1 MSGLL
6 SGNRRAKLK
15 TADISDYGLVTDAKI
30 ANAISAVIDSAPGVL
45 DTLSEVATAIGD
57 NPDFATSVVL
67 KSGSTMTG
75 NLAMGSNKVTGLAD
89 GSASGDA
96 VNKGQLDL
104 MLPLAGGTM
113 SGAITGLTGIT
124 TAGITVGVNQIL
136 NSSRQFY
143 NLNSVDSASYA
154 KLGVVINSSAAELNY
169 NNGITPGTVSASK
182 TVVADASRNISNIA
196 ALSCAS
202 LTLNSGAITSSASEL
217 NYNAGVTLGL
227 VAPSKTVTADA
238 SSNIA
243 NINQITAALVAT
255 SNVTAGNLVIT
266 SVGSNLNLRAA
277 GGGSLVNIDQG
288 GFGIAGTAVTASASD
303 LNKLAGITNGVGSAS
318 KALVLNSNSDIAS
331 GVNAI
336 TCTYL
341 NAAELTAT
349 SGLTLSAGAGNLLA
363 TATGGAIQLASK
375 TQISGLAPYST
386 AIVAAATINS
396 SCEIT
401 SVGGNTMVIAITTA
415 NSGRCISRITV
426 GGTVS
431 AWQRVTLINKTSV
444 TLILGHGAVST
455 SGALMCWWYE
465 LLPNAQIDLIYDAG
479 ADKFYSPMITHM
491 HAMRWRAL
499 RWSDDQSLAMFVST
513 AYTYTVKINFYN
525 SNTTIN
531 GVSGWENISAGTNS
545 GTGWSR
551 SVTGSNLNYNTPM
564 ARWLASTESSMFQN
578 FEYNSSSTTWTFSG
592 LTSGNLYCFCMFVMV
607 FDTSGRYMTFTE
619 DTTGVKDQI
628 NMQQYASGSGSDE
641 PATVIH
647 YVWKQ
652 QTSATTKTFTLSN
665 PGINA
670 HWYALC
676 VINLGA
682 AQ

>member
-1 MSGLL
+1 MSRFSVRKSALTPDDIEGLDEYIEGFAL
-6 SGNRRAKLK
+6 DSSNAAVAALVG
-15 TADISDYGLVTDAKI
+15 TAPTTLNTLGEI
-30 ANAISAVIDSAPGVL
+30 ADS
-45 DTLSEVATAIGD
+45 IGD
-57 NPDFATSVVL
+57 NGSFIDAVVL
-67 KSGSTMTG
+67 KTGSTMSG
-75 NLAMGSNKVTGLAD
+75 NLAMGSNKVTGLAN

-143 NLNSVDSASYA
+143 NLNSIDSASYA
-154 KLGVVINSSAAELNY
+154 KLGVVINSSAAELN
-169 NNGITPGTVSASK
+169 K
-182 TVVADASRNISNIA
+182 
-196 ALSCAS
+196 LSGCTTSTAELNK
-202 LTLNSGAITSSASEL
+202 LTGCTATTAELNKLAGCTATTAEL

-227 VAPSKTVTADA
+227 VAPSKTVTADS

-303 LNKLAGITNGVGSAS
+303 LNKLAGVTNGVGAPS

-363 TATGGAIQLASK
+363 TAVGGAIQLASK

-386 AIVAAATINS
+386 AIVAAGTINS
-396 SCEIT
+396 SNEIT
-401 SVGGNTMVIAITTA
+401 SVGGNTMVIALTTA

-431 AWQRVTLINKTSV
+431 PWQRVTLINKTSV

-455 SGALMCWWYE
+455 SGALMCWWFE

-499 RWSDDQSLAMFVST
+499 RWSGDQSLGMFVST
-513 AYTYTVKINFYN
+513 AYTYTVKINFFN

-564 ARWLASTESSMFQN
+564 ARWLASSQSSLFQN
-578 FEYNSSSTTWTFSG
+578 FEYNASSTTWTFSG

-628 NMQQYASGSGSDE
+628 NMQQYASGSGTDE

-652 QTSATTKTFTLSN
+652 QTSTTTKTFTLSN

-682 AQ
+682 SQ